1 MTSHCGELAA
11 IATAL
16 LWTLSTLAWTSAG
29 RQIGVVAVSF
39 LRLVMAGFLLV
50 IYGELTRGLA
60 LPLDA
65 SARQWW
71 IFGLSGWLGFFLSDL
86 CLFKAF
92 QVIGPRLTLLLYSV
106 TPPAASVISWVFLA
120 DHLAARQWVA
130 MLITLAGVVW
140 VVLERQ
146 PADHS
151 SRRPGHLRLGVF
163 LGLAAA
169 VGQAA
174 ATVLARC
181 GIGDYDAAAATFLR
195 VLGGIA
201 GYLVLLTLLGRWPQ
215 ILVATRHRRVMG
227 ILCFGTLVGPFA
239 GVILFLVAL
248 RHCPAGVVLTI
259 VATMPVL
266 ILPFS
271 IFLYHERVSLRAAAG
286 AVIAVAGV
294 AMLVL

>member
-1 MTSHCGELAA
+1 M
-11 IATAL
+11 
-16 LWTLSTLAWTSAG
+16 
-29 RQIGVVAVSF
+29 
-39 LRLVMAGFLLV
+39 
-50 IYGELTRGLA
+50 
-60 LPLDA
+60 
-65 SARQWW
+65 
-71 IFGLSGWLGFFLSDL
+71 GLSGWLGFFLSDL
-86 CLFKAF
+86 FLFKAF

-120 DHLAARQWVA
+120 DRLAARQWLA
-130 MLITLAGVVW
+130 MLVTLAGVVW

-146 PADHS
+146 PADQS
-151 SRRPGHLRLGVF
+151 PYRPGHLRLGVF

-169 VGQAA
+169 VCQAA
-174 ATVLARC
+174 STVLVRC
-181 GIGDYDAAAATFLR
+181 GLGNYDAAAATFLR
-195 VLGGIA
+195 VIGGIA
-201 GYLVLLTLLGRWPQ
+201 GYVVMVTLLGRWPQ
-215 ILVATRHRRVMG
+215 ILAATRQRRAMG

-271 IFLYHERVSLRAAAG
+271 IFLYRERVSLRAAGG
-286 AVIAVAGV
+286 ALIAVAGV